1 MKIAVDA
8 MGGDYA
14 PRVVVQ
20 GVVEAVKEYD
30 LDILLVGNSSLIKEE
45 LDKIKKYPAEKIKV
59 IHTDEVI
66 EMDDPPAASVRKKK
80 NSSISVAMNLV
91 KSKEADAFVSA
102 GNTGAV
108 VCAATLYLGLLP
120 GIERPGIAILFPTL
134 KGISLVCDVGANI
147 DPKPLHLL
155 QYAIMADAYY
165 RLVLDYKLKPTVGL
179 LSVGEEA
186 TKGTDFVKETHNL
199 LFQSPIKFVGN
210 VEGKEIFSG
219 KCNIIVCDGYVGNVA
234 LKVTESVAEMLG
246 KILRKTIVKGIFGKL
261 GTLLLAGNLKRF
273 KKELDYS
280 EHGGA
285 PLLGVNGVVIIAHG
299 RSSNKAIKHAIR
311 AAKVEVERKVNQ
323 KIIDMITVTQEP
335 AAPLDSPTKNQ

>member
-8 MGGDYA
+8 MGGDFA
-14 PRVVVQ
+14 PRAVVQ
-20 GVVEAVKEYD
+20 GAVEAVKEYD
-30 LDILLVGNSSLIKEE
+30 LEILLVGNSYLVEKE
-45 LDKIKKYPAEKIKV
+45 LDKIKDYPQEKIKV
-59 IHTDEVI
+59 IHTEEAID
-66 EMDDPPAASVRKKK
+66 MHDPPTASVRKKK
-80 NSSISVAMNLV
+80 NSSISLGINLL

-108 VCAATLYLGLLP
+108 VCAATLFLGLLP

-147 DPKPLHLL
+147 NPKPLHLL

-165 RLVLDYKLKPTVGL
+165 RLVLDYKLKPSVGL
-179 LSVGEEA
+179 LNVGEEA
-186 TKGTDFVKETHNL
+186 TKGTDFIKETHNL

-219 KCNIIVCDGYVGNVA
+219 NCNIIVCDGYVGNVA

-246 KILRKTIVKGIFGKL
+246 KILRKTIVKGFLGKL
-261 GTLLLAGNLKRF
+261 GTLLLTGNLKRF

-285 PLLGVNGVVIIAHG
+285 PLLGVNGVVIISHG
-299 RSSNKAIKHAIR
+299 RSSDKAIKHAIK
-311 AAKVEVERKVNQ
+311 AAKTEVERKVNQ
-323 KIIDMITVTQEP
+323 KIVDMITVTQGSVTP
-335 AAPLDSPTKNQ
+335 

>member
-14 PRVVVQ
+14 PKVVVQ
-20 GVVEAVKEYD
+20 GVEEAIRSYD
-30 LDILLVGNSSLIKEE
+30 VDILLVGDSGKIEE
-45 LDKIKKYPAEKIKV
+45 EISKIKNFPKDRVRV

-66 EMDDPPAASVRKKK
+66 DMDDPPTVSVRKKK
-80 NSSISVAMNLV
+80 NSSISIGINLI

-108 VCAATLYLGLLP
+108 VCAASLYLGMLA

-134 KGISLVCDVGANI
+134 KGISLVVDVGANI
-147 DPKPLHLL
+147 DPKPIHLL
-155 QYAIMADAYY
+155 QYAIMAEAYY
-165 RLVLDYKLKPTVGL
+165 KYVLDFSGKPTVGL
-179 LSVGEEA
+179 LNVGEEA
-186 TKGTDFVKETHNL
+186 TKGTDFVKETHHL
-199 LFQSPIKFVGN
+199 LFESPLKFVGN

-219 KCNIIVCDGYVGNVA
+219 NCNIIVCDGFVGNVA
-234 LKVTESVAEMLG
+234 LKVTESVAEMLNELLRRS
-246 KILRKTIVKGIFGKL
+246 ILKGVMGKL
-261 GTLLLAGNLKRF
+261 GTLLLLGNLKRF

-299 RSSNKAIKHAIR
+299 RSSSKAIKNAIR
-311 AAKVEVERKVNQ
+311 AAKTEVDREVND
-323 KIIDMITVTQEP
+323 KIVDMITV
-335 AAPLDSPTKNQ
+335 SKV

>member
-1 MKIAVDA
+1 MKIAIDA

-20 GVVEAVKEYD
+20 GAAEAADSYN
-30 LDILLVGNSSLIKEE
+30 LDILLVGDSNLIERE
-45 LDKIKKYPAEKIKV
+45 IRKIKNYPKDRIKI
-59 IHTDEVI
+59 IHTEEVI
-66 EMDDPPAASVRKKK
+66 DMNDSPTVSVRKKK
-80 NSSISVAMNLV
+80 NSSISLAINLI
-91 KSKEADAFVSA
+91 KSREADAFVSA

-108 VCAATLYLGLLP
+108 VCAATLYLGLLS

-134 KGISLVCDVGANI
+134 KGISLVVDVGANI

-165 RLVLDYKLKPTVGL
+165 RYVLDYKQRPTVGL
-179 LSVGEEA
+179 LNVGEEA
-186 TKGTDFVKETHNL
+186 TKGTDFVKETHQL
-199 LFQSPIKFVGN
+199 LFQSSLKFVGN

-219 KCNIIVCDGYVGNVA
+219 NCNIIVCDGYVGNVA
-234 LKVTESVAEMLG
+234 LKVTESVAEMLDELLRRA
-246 KILRKTIVKGIFGKL
+246 ILKGFLGKL
-261 GTLLLAGNLKRF
+261 GTLLLMRNLKRF

-299 RSSNKAIKHAIR
+299 RSSSKAIKNAIR
-311 AAKVEVERKVNQ
+311 AAKTEVERKVNE
-323 KIIDMITVTQEP
+323 KIVDMITVTKESVTP
-335 AAPLDSPTKNQ
+335 

>member
-14 PRVVVQ
+14 PKVVIQ
-20 GVVEAVKEYD
+20 GAVEAVRSYG
-30 LDILLVGNSSLIKEE
+30 LDILLIGDSSRIKEE
-45 LDKIKKYPAEKIKV
+45 ICKTRNYPKDKIEI

-66 EMDDPPAASVRKKK
+66 DMHDSPTASVRKKK
-80 NSSISVAMNLV
+80 NSSISIGINLL

-134 KGISLVCDVGANI
+134 KGVSLVVDVGANI

-155 QYAIMADAYY
+155 QYAIMADAYFTY
-165 RLVLDYKLKPTVGL
+165 VLGKKDRPTVGL
-179 LSVGEEA
+179 LNVGEEA
-186 TKGTDFVKETHNL
+186 TKGTDFIKETHQL
-199 LFQSPIKFVGN
+199 LSQSSLNFVGN

-219 KCNIIVCDGYVGNVA
+219 NCNIIVCDGYVGNVA
-234 LKVTESVAEMLG
+234 LKVTESVGEMLNELLRRS
-246 KILRKTIVKGIFGKL
+246 ILKGFLGKL
-261 GTLLLAGNLKRF
+261 GTLLLIRNLKHF
-273 KKELDYS
+273 KKDLDYS
-280 EHGGA
+280 EYGGA

-299 RSSNKAIKHAIR
+299 RSSAKAIKHAIR
-311 AAKVEVERKVNQ
+311 VAKTEVEHGVNE
-323 KIIDMITVTQEP
+323 KIINVISR
-335 AAPLDSPTKNQ
+335 A

>member
-14 PRVVVQ
+14 PRVVVR
-20 GVVEAVKEYD
+20 GAVEAIKSFD
-30 LDILLVGNSSLIKEE
+30 LDIVLVGNSEAIEKELNMIK
-45 LDKIKKYPAEKIKV
+45 DCPKDRIKI

-66 EMDDPPAASVRKKK
+66 EMTDPPTASVRKKK
-80 NSSISVAMNLV
+80 NSSMSLAINLL
-91 KSKEADAFVSA
+91 KTNEADAFVSA
-102 GNTGAV
+102 GNTGAI
-108 VCAATLYLGLLP
+108 VCAATLNLGMLP

-134 KGISLVCDVGANI
+134 EGISLVCDVGANI

-165 RLVLDYKLKPTVGL
+165 RLVLDYKLRPTVGL
-179 LSVGEEA
+179 LNVGEEA
-186 TKGTDFVKETHNL
+186 TKGTDFIKETHQL
-199 LFQSPIKFVGN
+199 LFESPIKFVGN

-246 KILRKTIVKGIFGKL
+246 KVLRRTLTQGILGKL
-261 GTLLLAGNLKRF
+261 GTLLLMNNLRRY

-285 PLLGVNGVVIIAHG
+285 PLLGVNGVVIKAHG
-299 RSSNKAIKHAIR
+299 RSSSKAIKNAIK
-311 AAKVEVERKVNQ
+311 AAKKEVEHKVNQ
-323 KIIDMITVTQEP
+323 KIIEMITEMQPSVTP
-335 AAPLDSPTKNQ
+335 

>member
-14 PRVVVQ
+14 PRAVVQ

-30 LDILLVGNSSLIKEE
+30 LEILLVGNSNLIERE
-45 LDKIKKYPAEKIKV
+45 LDKIKKYPKDKIKIV
-59 IHTDEVI
+59 HTDETI
-66 EMDDPPAASVRKKK
+66 EMDDPPTASVRKKK
-80 NSSISVAMNLV
+80 NSSISVAVNLL

-108 VCAATLYLGLLP
+108 VCAATLYLGMLS

-134 KGISLVCDVGANI
+134 KGISLVVDVGANI

-179 LSVGEEA
+179 LNVGEEA
-186 TKGTDFVKETHNL
+186 TKGTDFIKETHQL

-246 KILRKTIVKGIFGKL
+246 KILRKTIVKGFLGKL
-261 GTLLLAGNLKRF
+261 GTLLLAGNLRRF

-311 AAKVEVERKVNQ
+311 AAKTEVEHKVNQ
-323 KIIDMITVTQEP
+323 KIVDMITVTQESVTP
-335 AAPLDSPTKNQ
+335 

>member
-14 PRVVVQ
+14 PRAVVQ

-30 LDILLVGNSSLIKEE
+30 LEILLVGNSKLIEKE
-45 LDKIKKYPAEKIKV
+45 LGRIKKYPKDKIKIV
-59 IHTDEVI
+59 HTEETI
-66 EMDDPPAASVRKKK
+66 EMEDPPTASVRKKK
-80 NSSISVAMNLV
+80 NSSISVAVNLL
-91 KSKEADAFVSA
+91 KSREADAFVSA

-108 VCAATLYLGLLP
+108 VCAATLYLGMLS

-134 KGISLVCDVGANI
+134 KGISLVVDVGANI
-147 DPKPLHLL
+147 GPKPLHLL

-165 RLVLDYKLKPTVGL
+165 RLVLDYKVKPTVGL
-179 LSVGEEA
+179 LNVGEEA
-186 TKGTDFVKETHNL
+186 TKGTDFIKETHQL
-199 LFQSPIKFVGN
+199 LFESPIKFVGN

-246 KILRKTIVKGIFGKL
+246 KILRKTIVKGFFGKL

-311 AAKVEVERKVNQ
+311 AAKTEVERKVNQ
-323 KIIDMITVTQEP
+323 KIIDMITVSQEP
-335 AAPLDSPTKNQ
+335 ATQ